1 MENPAPVDSPVHD
14 VIQRRWSPSTFNDR
28 AVEPAVLRSLL
39 EAARWAPSS
48 YNEQPWAFIVAIRGV
63 SDDFARLLDCL
74 APGNRA
80 WAGGAPVLMLSVAKM
95 VFDQN
100 GKPNRHA
107 FHDVGLASAQ
117 LALQATALGLG
128 VHFMAGFDGGR
139 ARDSFAIPKNFEPV
153 AAIAVGYAEALD
165 ALTGDQRRRAESPR
179 QRRPIEDFVYA
190 GTWGTA
196 AELTE

>member
-1 MENPAPVDSPVHD
+1 MENPATVDSPVHE
-14 VIQRRWSPSTFNDR
+14 VIQRRWSPSTFKDR

-48 YNEQPWAFIVAIRGV
+48 YNEQPWAFIVAIRGE

-74 APGNRA
+74 APGNQA
-80 WAGGAPVLMLSVAKM
+80 WAGGAPVLMLSVARM
-95 VFDQN
+95 VFDHN

-128 VHFMAGFDGGR
+128 AHFMAGFDGGR
-139 ARDSFAIPKNFEPV
+139 ARDSFAIPEKFEPV
-153 AAIAVGYAEALD
+153 AVIAIGYAEVLD
-165 ALTGDQRRRAESPR
+165 ALTDDQRRRAESLR
-179 QRRPIEDFVYA
+179 QRRPIGDFVYS
-190 GTWGTA
+190 GTWGTSA
-196 AELTE
+196 PLTE